1 MCVGLLHPAPAT
13 IPGLQGLGAALL
25 GPRAHPLVPGHSPAT
40 STRSAAEGQGCSW
53 GSGQAPGA
61 CGAAP
66 AGPVSQPVSVS
77 VPADGDVPAAGIKAG
92 SSCNSSPP
100 LCREQQRVL
109 HHPSGTGWGLA
120 ASPPSQQCARAPGTP
135 RARRAPG
142 PSPGPHPQPPFVCV
156 RAIRARPLCSR
167 ALSSGLCLG
176 SVPPRSAALHA
187 LPRAFA

>member
-1 MCVGLLHPAPAT
+1 MLRSWDPELIPWCPGIPLPPAPAV
-13 IPGLQGLGAALL
+13 L
-25 GPRAHPLVPGHSPAT
+25 PRGRAVPGALG
-40 STRSAAEGQGCSW
+40 RL
-53 GSGQAPGA
+53 QACVVPLLQ
-61 CGAAP
+61 

-77 VPADGDVPAAGIKAG
+77 VPADGDVPAAGIEAG

-100 LCREQQRVL
+100 LCREQQHVL

-135 RARRAPG
+135 CARRAPG